1 LILIIFINRKY
12 WGKLKDIQWGNY
24 KLIGGNVMVAANKY
38 VTESKV
44 PSSVVIASKISSCP
58 YDYIDSPLDVVNI
71 LST

>member
-1 LILIIFINRKY
+1 
-12 WGKLKDIQWGNY
+12 
-24 KLIGGNVMVAANKY
+24 MAAVNKY

-44 PSSVVIASKISSCP
+44 PSSVVIVSKISGRP

>member
-1 LILIIFINRKY
+1 
-12 WGKLKDIQWGNY
+12 
-24 KLIGGNVMVAANKY
+24 MVAANKY

-44 PSSVVIASKISSCP
+44 PSIVVVASKISSRP

>member
-1 LILIIFINRKY
+1 
-12 WGKLKDIQWGNY
+12 
-24 KLIGGNVMVAANKY
+24 MVAANKY

-44 PSSVVIASKISSCP
+44 PSSVVIASKISSRP